1 MIYTA
6 YYDASGHQASK
17 IGVLTALGLVAGDSQ
32 WKRYEDQWEAML
44 GDFGVP
50 YFHMKDYTVSR
61 GPYADWK
68 GDEEKR
74 AAFLKTAIKI
84 LKANVTKVFSGS
96 VILKEFNRVN
106 RYFVLSETYGRP
118 GVKDHG
124 AYPICATICKK
135 FVMDWKREK
144 RPHEQ
149 IGHVFEKGDVGQ
161 KSFKAYV
168 EDNEEGYA
176 GEVSFVCK
184 HNKEDGSRV
193 RQFEGADLV
202 AWEYRNLLANVEERG
217 LIPDRVSL
225 GAIRTM
231 LPAEGGVHDE
241 SSLVKLC
248 EGYPQLF
255 PPRERS

>member
-17 IGVLTALGLVAGDSQ
+17 IGVLTVLGLVASDSQ

-135 FVMDWKREK
+135 FVMDWKRK
-144 RPHEQ
+144 NDPTNRSATFLRR
-149 IGHVFEKGDVGQ
+149 GTLA
-161 KSFKAYV
+161 KSL
-168 EDNEEGYA
+168 
-176 GEVSFVCK
+176 
-184 HNKEDGSRV
+184 SR
-193 RQFEGADLV
+193 RT
-202 AWEYRNLLANVEERG
+202 
-217 LIPDRVSL
+217 S
-225 GAIRTM
+225 RTM
-231 LPAEGGVHDE
+231 RRDTP
-241 SSLVKLC
+241 
-248 EGYPQLF
+248 
-255 PPRERS
+255 ERSHSSASTIKKTVAASGNSRART